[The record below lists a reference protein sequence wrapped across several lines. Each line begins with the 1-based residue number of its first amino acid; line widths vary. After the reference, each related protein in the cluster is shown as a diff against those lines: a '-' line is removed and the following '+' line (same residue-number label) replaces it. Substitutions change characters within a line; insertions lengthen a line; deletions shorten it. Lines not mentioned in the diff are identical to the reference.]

1 MSFIHISN
9 INNSVMSF
17 GGEVNVS
24 YSSDSRVITE
34 LPLQALEMN
43 RKLVEAISKEWE
55 TEEQCIEHV
64 TLLIQET
71 KKLELDATLNL
82 KSHLP

>member
-17 GGEVNVS
+17 GSKVNIT
-24 YSSDSRVITE
+24 YSTNSSEITK
-34 LPLQALEMN
+34 LLLQALDIN

-64 TLLIQET
+64 TILIQET
-71 KKLELDATLNL
+71 KKLELSATENL
-82 KSHLP
+82 KSHLT